1 MDITTGTTKTLS
13 VLVPSELHAQLDA
26 LANVTGRG
34 PQDVVLEALHRYIEA
49 DTTYIALIEER
60 GHEARAGAFATPE
73 RVAAVR
79 TKYQTQA
86 ERLS

>member
-1 MDITTGTTKTLS
+1 
-13 VLVPSELHAQLDA
+13 
-26 LANVTGRG
+26 
-34 PQDVVLEALHRYIEA
+34 VVLEALHRYIEA
-49 DTTYIALIEER
+49 DTAYIALIEER